1 MTAVMIGVDP
11 HKGSHTAVVIGPAE
25 EPLGELRV
33 RASAGQAEKLVAWAA
48 DWPERTWAVEWPFAG
63 LGRLLARAA
72 RRRRRAGPGRSAE
85 AGVAGAAAAGWRHNK
100 SLGFGGVRFP
110 RNVGS
115 RAWLGRSRAG
125 VRRWVCCPCAGAGA
139 VTGFRVPEDAP
150 ECPGQLVCV
159 ARGSAAGHDRGVLP
173 VTPFSLWCL
182 VPGNK
187 SGAGGD
193 HAGWVLSL
201 RARRSDSVFPA
212 PLPGQLPAGSRSR
225 EARRR

>member
-1 MTAVMIGVDP
+1 MWW
-11 HKGSHTAVVIGPAE
+11 
-25 EPLGELRV
+25 RV
-33 RASAGQAEKLVAWAA
+33 
-48 DWPERTWAVEWPFAG
+48 
-63 LGRLLARAA
+63 AA
-72 RRRRRAGPGRSAE
+72 RPVSGRPVSGPLVGACRWLTCRRSSVTQASGATFVTLTPSIRGDYRRRPRSRYMRE
-85 AGVAGAAAAGWRHNK
+85 APNK

-115 RAWLGRSRAG
+115 PAWLGRSRAD
-125 VRRWVCCPCAGAGA
+125 VRRGVCCPCAGVGA
-139 VTGFRVPEDAP
+139 VAGFRVPEDAP